1 MTTDIQYCS
10 HFGLCGG
17 CSLLDQPIATQLEGK
32 VERARTLLAPYLG
45 DLVPEI
51 ALPPRTPRH
60 DRISILYPIQPKGHH
75 PTMGIYRRG
84 THEVEEITDC
94 RIQHKA
100 LTEFGIRATKIVA
113 HAKVDAYDETTGQGY
128 LRAIRARIMP
138 GTNELMIGLI
148 ATTSRFI
155 GRDKLM
161 AQLATAASDLRDD
174 QGRPVK
180 LVGVVLNINETPGN
194 VLLGDRTVSLQGD
207 QWQHDR
213 VGELRIRVGF
223 QSFYQLNRHA
233 DAVLFKPALKML
245 GDVSGLRIVDGYGG
259 VGTFTL
265 RLLRDG
271 AAFVTLVESS
281 PTACADARVNLR
293 RNEFDNA
300 EVVEQAFGTMPLP
313 ACDLMIVDPPRAG
326 LQEIGAKAVIKNAAP
341 RVLLVSCSQ
350 ESLAR
355 DLVWLTPHYRVTA
368 MRLCDLFPHT
378 EHIETITMLERIT

>member
-1 MTTDIQYCS
+1 
-10 HFGLCGG
+10 
-17 CSLLDQPIATQLEGK
+17 
-32 VERARTLLAPYLG
+32 
-45 DLVPEI
+45 
-51 ALPPRTPRH
+51 
-60 DRISILYPIQPKGHH
+60 
-75 PTMGIYRRG
+75 
-84 THEVEEITDC
+84 
-94 RIQHKA
+94 
-100 LTEFGIRATKIVA
+100 
-113 HAKVDAYDETTGQGY
+113 
-128 LRAIRARIMP
+128 
-138 GTNELMIGLI
+138 
-148 ATTSRFI
+148 
-155 GRDKLM
+155 
-161 AQLATAASDLRDD
+161 LATAASDLRDD